1 MVLKPSINHLQFKEK
16 VCIVILDF
24 QGVCNINAV
33 HTRQFSSNMFGSK
46 IARLQRPFIRQSA
59 VANSI
64 NQNLRPKIGNYAY
77 HNTMAN
83 QSVQGPMNHS
93 FYFVPDAS
101 SY

>member
-1 MVLKPSINHLQFKEK
+1 MLYIAFKHSNSKNNACTVVLGY
-16 VCIVILDF
+16 
-24 QGVCNINAV
+24 QGVCSVNAV
-33 HTRQFSSNMFGSK
+33 NNHHYSAKMFGSK
-46 IARLQRPFIRQSA
+46 IARLPRPFIRQSA

-93 FYFVPDAS
+93 FYYVPDAS